1 MAVPRKLVAV
11 PNAATR
17 ELWRIAESGTIDELD
32 DVLPQ
37 ADINARNEH
46 GMTALMRAAYH
57 GRLQMVRVLLEHGA
71 DPNVSRNDNF
81 TALSR
86 AAFFGHAEIVDI
98 LMRHG
103 ANTDVATRFGT
114 SPYIW
119 AKSRSFGDVAR
130 SLEKR
135 TVEVKPP
142 SPVVEVKQSA
152 SPVVEVSQPDQPIEV
167 RTLSEPPEIWDL
179 VHEAPRNFNASSAFM
194 ARMGSLKG
202 GVAIAIV
209 MLVVVGAG
217 AGAVYWLKD
226 TIGSSPVSAPAATA
240 TTKPAAAPVTQAPVT
255 QSSAAPAA
263 AAAQPPATSS
273 AVPEAAP
280 APLAETYSTP
290 ADVNAAIPVPRR
302 SRSFGRS
309 RTNDSAVSNN
319 ETDSTQTTTVPTP
332 PATPKPESRAATA
345 DADPKNTTSPTTH
358 QMIAP
363 PKPAQPKAKVI
374 QWP

>member
-17 ELWRIAESGTIDELD
+17 ELWRIAERGAVDELE

-57 GRLQMVRVLLEHGA
+57 GRVQMVRVLLEHGA

-81 TALSR
+81 TALSL

-98 LMRHG
+98 LMQRG
-103 ANTDVATRFGT
+103 ANTNVATRFDT
-114 SPYIW
+114 SPYLW
-119 AKSRSFGDVAR
+119 ARARSFGDVAR

-135 TVEVKPP
+135 NDEFKQTAP
-142 SPVVEVKQSA
+142 PVVHAEPE
-152 SPVVEVSQPDQPIEV
+152 PVSTPPPPEPVDQPIVV
-167 RTLSEPPEIWDL
+167 RTLKDPPEIWDL
-179 VHEAPRNFNASSAFM
+179 VHEAPRNYSASSAFM

-202 GVAIAIV
+202 AATIAIV
-209 MLVVVGAG
+209 LFVVIGAG

-226 TIGSSPVSAPAATA
+226 TIRSSPAPVAPAANAA
-240 TTKPAAAPVTQAPVT
+240 TTLP
-255 QSSAAPAA
+255 AAPAT
-263 AAAQPPATSS
+263 QPPATNN
-273 AVPEAAP
+273 AAPVETAP
-280 APLAETYSTP
+280 APFATTESPSVDVITSVP
-290 ADVNAAIPVPRR
+290 APRR
-302 SRSFGRS
+302 SRSFVRF
-309 RTNDSAVSNN
+309 RTNSGVVNDD
-319 ETDSTQTTTVPTP
+319 ETTATQTTTSP
-332 PATPKPESRAATA
+332 PPSTATSKPESRAAAAPETRNTA
-345 DADPKNTTSPTTH
+345 APVSP

-363 PKPAQPKAKVI
+363 PKTSQPKPKVI